1 MHEQHREIRNSYG
14 DTILHAKQDHWRDF
28 LESSSY
34 ENLWIANK
42 YISGPGSDGSKTR
55 IPMLKLMATES
66 VSSSPGEAATNGD
79 KSEVLTRLMFP
90 REPQVSHVP
99 PQFAY
104 SPSFPIWGE
113 ITPRQIGCHITRLS
127 PYKATGTDDIPNIVL
142 IQSADLLMPYLLQI
156 YRVILELGVY
166 MSRWTEIITCVL
178 RNPRKPRYDI
188 LKAYRPIM
196 LLNTMAKLLSS
207 IIAEEI
213 SHLTEKYHLL
223 PGMHFG
229 SRPKCMTTDSLHLLT
244 DMVKVA
250 WR

>member
-1 MHEQHREIRNSYG
+1 MFRVELEARLGDILAPHLLSTKVQLMSAVDGLTEVIQDMFRTTVPISKQLPHAKRWWNDELARLKREKNKLSSASFKYSAILDHPMHEQHREIRNSYG

-55 IPMLKLMATES
+55 IPMLKLMAMES
-66 VSSSPGEAATNGD
+66 ASGSPREAATNGD
-79 KSEVLTRLMFP
+79 KSEVLARLMFP
-90 REPQVSHVP
+90 RKPQVSHVP

-142 IQSADLLMPYLLQI
+142 IQSADLLMLSFC
-156 YRVILELGVY
+156 R
-166 MSRWTEIITCVL
+166 STE
-178 RNPRKPRYDI
+178 
-188 LKAYRPIM
+188 
-196 LLNTMAKLLSS
+196 
-207 IIAEEI
+207 
-213 SHLTEKYHLL
+213 
-223 PGMHFG
+223 
-229 SRPKCMTTDSLHLLT
+229 
-244 DMVKVA
+244 
-250 WR
+250 